1 MKQSANYTT
10 PITQPPLVTIG
21 VLSYNYSKY
30 VIAALNSLLAQT
42 YSNIEIIIIDDK
54 SVENTPDLIDQWIKE
69 KNVKCTFIK
78 NTENIGITRVSN
90 KIVGLSKGK
99 YISLFAIDD
108 IMLPRKIELQV
119 KLLEEAGEE
128 YGLCYANVERMDED
142 GQPLGL
148 YVPKNEF
155 VAQEGYIL
163 KSFVTDELSFST
175 PGCLI
180 RTSVYKK
187 AGMYDERVLYEDY
200 NFFLRVFALFKAKY
214 CDYPCL
220 IYRTR
225 STSPIYE
232 EWTKNNRERYHRDRV
247 LSNLQ
252 ALKFINDKDVRE
264 YLMKKNSQY
273 LKSLSMHK
281 SGYVKELIFTLLK
294 NGYWNIPLRVWVRF
308 ITGK

>member
-1 MKQSANYTT
+1 MANT
-10 PITQPPLVTIG
+10 PNDTAIDNQQPLVTIG
-21 VLSYNYSKY
+21 VLSYNYSNY
-30 VIAALNSLLAQT
+30 VIDALNSLLAQT

-69 KNVKCTFIK
+69 NNVSCMFIK

-128 YGLCYANVERMDED
+128 YGLCYANVEKMDED

-148 YVPKNEF
+148 YTPKNTF

-163 KSFVTDELSFST
+163 KPFITDGLSFAT

-187 AGMYDERVLYEDY
+187 AGLYDERVLYEDY
-200 NFFLRVFALFKAKY
+200 NFFLRVLALFKAKY
-214 CDYPCL
+214 CAYPCL
-220 IYRTR
+220 VYRTR
-225 STSPIYE
+225 LTSPIHDT
-232 EWTKNNRERYHRDRV
+232 WTKNNRERYHRDRI

-252 ALKFINDKDVRE
+252 ALRFINDNEVKKI
-264 YLMKKNSQY
+264 LKKKNSQY
-273 LKSLSMHK
+273 LKSLSVYK

-294 NGYWNIPLRVWVRF
+294 NGYWNIPFRVWIRF